1 MRRRKTG
8 PDLATVELVRWRDR
22 DTCRR
27 CPRAG
32 EQIHHRKPRGMG
44 GTRDPRIN
52 CPSNLVLLCSADHL
66 WVETHRAQARD
77 EGWLVSQW
85 QDPARVPIVVGGR
98 PTWLAEDGKA
108 YPEMRGAR
116 DVHGPRV

>member
-22 DTCRR
+22 DACRR

-52 CPSNLVLLCSADHL
+52 CPENLILLCSECHA
-66 WVETHRAQARD
+66 WIESHRADSIAD
-77 EGWLVSQW
+77 GWLVSKW
-85 QDPARVPIVVGGR
+85 ADPAAVPLVLHGLPV
-98 PTWLAEDGKA
+98 WLARDGHA
-108 YPEMRGAR
+108 YPRKEPHA
-116 DVHGPRV
+116 HLLSE